1 MVTTQFFVGLS
12 CFISPLLINVHILP
26 WCRVMSAVSPADVNY
41 GETMS
46 TLRYASRTKN
56 IVNSPTVNEDGSMKV
71 IRELQAEVIRLRK
84 LLEKANQV
92 PYMFKLQDTICMLTG
107 FYSNEIYSIL

>member
-1 MVTTQFFVGLS
+1 
-12 CFISPLLINVHILP
+12 
-26 WCRVMSAVSPADVNY
+26 MSAVSPADVNY

-56 IVNSPTVNEDGSMKV
+56 IVNSPTVNEDGSVKV

-92 PYMFKLQDTICMLTG
+92 PYMFKLQDTRCMLTG
-107 FYSNEIYSIL
+107 FYSNEIYSILYVGLSFHFHSRFPMGVCLLLWG